1 MTTSE
6 TAQDAMMESVHR
18 PMPALAPKLFW
29 FLVAVAV
36 GATLLLAAP
45 PSPAQ
50 ETTPETAPATPTI
63 TLSVNQTS
71 VTEGSSNISISVTA
85 TASEAVSYP
94 TTVMVEIGRNDDSAT
109 RGTDYAYVAPFHIII
124 ASGGMTGTS
133 SFNLASTD
141 DNVAGEG
148 SETITVFG
156 TSFGLTVISASIAL
170 ADADTAVT
178 LSVDTSRAA
187 ESSGNIPVTVKATV
201 AMALSSN
208 LNITVS
214 VGSSGDTATSGT
226 DYKRIG
232 DINLMLLEGEK
243 EIETRFNLVDTDD
256 NIAGEGYEYITI
268 SGSTEASD
276 FIVSNISFTLTDADS
291 MPSVTLAVDTNSDI
305 SGLQHKIEEGDGEVT
320 VTIKASIP
328 ANSVVLAYD
337 YVVRFTGGRAGD
349 TASPGADYR
358 WTAGYVT
365 LEAGSTSSDA
375 SFKLNIID
383 DNYAGEDDETFTL
396 SGNATYNGVIFP
408 IYNTTLTIEDNDEKP
423 TTINLSV
430 TGNGVEG
437 ESKKITV
444 TGSFPAG
451 SAVLVSNTS
460 VSITFAGTA
469 DSRGDFITILPK
481 TLNIASGQ
489 SSSSVSFNLTAKEDT
504 VVEGAETINVTG
516 TATDFSINGSKITI
530 LDNDLVLSI
539 DTDTNTAGNQN
550 TIDED
555 SGTATVMITAKFL
568 GSGTLAKSTAVSIT
582 VGKDSDSATKGS
594 TKDYTITSSS
604 SAITIPVGS
613 SQISTTFIF
622 SINNDTEHE
631 KDETI
636 TIVGGATGFVIGDVE
651 MNIRDNDIGLSIS
664 PESTY
669 EFAQNVEFEVTAEL
683 PYGTAPAGGITI
695 GVVIGK
701 SSDSATTNYYKVVGD
716 DFTLTIPHTKAK
728 ASIRFRLNLTEDD
741 TIIGPEKVSV
751 YAKFQDS
758 DTINSSKYGIDETY
772 IRIVKYTRI
781 PISLSIRGRGT
792 GSLTEVDEGSDNR
805 MWLQMRVNG
814 TPSVPHRVPL
824 SYRGSATYRN
834 SSSSVRDPLEDFTTV
849 EPILWLARFS
859 STSTIEFNLNDDD
872 LAEGP
877 EEFSVRAIFGSYYFI
892 SNTIRIL
899 DNDVAPDTVSLSVDL
914 DKDTEGNQDTI
925 GEGDATVEVK
935 VTASLPTGSNDFGS
949 NTTITVMVEGKGTI
963 GKAEAADFTTV
974 DNFDVMIP
982 AGQKTGSGTFNL
994 TITDDKV
1001 VDVTPETITV
1011 SGSTTRSGLSVTGD
1025 TITINSDN
1033 DVVSAIALSVDTDT
1047 ATTNKET
1054 TINEDSDENK
1064 IEITASLGE
1073 FSFEGSS
1080 TTVGVTIAS
1089 GTATIKSTDN
1099 SEYDFA
1105 VDSSSLNITIPAGTS
1120 SGSTTFDIVTNND
1133 RKLET
1138 VTSGSGETILISGTP
1153 SANPGFSVT
1162 GATIEIIDNEVAD
1175 LLPGRCN
1182 GTYVTNTAL
1191 SDLVKDCKI
1200 LIGLRNAWS
1209 PNLSDSHPLRTWGN
1223 GDNTAITSWS
1233 GVTISNN
1240 RVGGLAL
1247 AGSSTN
1253 GFIEGTIPIN
1263 LWKISKL
1270 TSIDFSN
1277 NNLSGEIPVP
1287 ITKLRGLTALNL
1299 SNNSLTG
1306 EIPVRFRILS
1316 NLRTLDLS
1324 SNMLTGSIPSHL
1336 GALTNLTS
1344 LKISNNLL
1352 SGSIPNRIASL
1363 VKTSD
1368 QGLKTFFF
1376 CGNNL
1381 EGALD
1386 VKFQRI
1392 ETDIRESDYGNIR
1405 ACRSS
1410 IDLSVD
1416 TNGDATGSPIHVGEG
1431 GGTVTVT
1438 VIATWHTYDNTSLT
1452 ENVVVTITVAGDSAT
1467 SPGDF
1472 TVDKTKFNLTME
1484 KDQTNKT
1491 ATFRIILVDDNSVEG
1506 TEKVSISGEAD
1517 GYAVND
1523 TELEVT
1529 DND

>member
-1 MTTSE
+1 
-6 TAQDAMMESVHR
+6 MMESVHR
-18 PMPALAPKLFW
+18 PVPALAPKLFW
-29 FLVAVAV
+29 FLVSVAV
-36 GATLLLAAP
+36 GATLLLAVS

-71 VTEGSSNISISVTA
+71 VTESSGNIPISVTA
-85 TASEAVSYP
+85 TASEAVSSP

-109 RGTDYAYVAPFHIII
+109 RGTDYAYVAPFHITI

-133 SFNLASTD
+133 RFNLASTD
-141 DNVAGEG
+141 DNVAGEDP
-148 SETITVFG
+148 ETITVSG
-156 TSFGLTVISASIAL
+156 TATGFTVNGTSIAL
-170 ADADTAVT
+170 ADADTAVA
-178 LSVDTSRAA
+178 LSVNPSRAA

-201 AMALSSN
+201 AVALSSN
-208 LNITVS
+208 LDITVS
-214 VGSSGDTATSGT
+214 VGSNRDTAVSGT
-226 DYKRIG
+226 DYKEIG
-232 DINLMLLEGEK
+232 DVVITLLEGQT
-243 EIETRFNLVDTDD
+243 EISTILNLADTDD
-256 NIAGEGYEYITI
+256 NIAGEGSEFLTIT
-268 SGSTEASD
+268 GSSSDSD
-276 FIVSNISFTLTDADS
+276 FIFGSASFTLTDADS
-291 MPSVTLAVDTNSDI
+291 LPSGITLTADTNSRI
-305 SGLQHKIEEGDGEVT
+305 SGLQQNIEEGNGVVIVT
-320 VTIKASIP
+320 VKASFP
-328 ANSVVLAYD
+328 TNYSAVLAYD
-337 YVVRFTGGRAGD
+337 AKIRITGGSSSD

-358 WTAGYVT
+358 LPAGYIT
-365 LEAGSTSSDA
+365 IKAGSTSSVDTT
-375 SFKLNIID
+375 FTLTVID
-383 DNYAGEDDETFTL
+383 DNYAGEGDETLTL
-396 SGNATYNGVIFP
+396 SGSHATFSVT
-408 IYNTTLTIEDNDEKP
+408 NTTLTIKDNDEKP

-430 TGNGVEG
+430 SGNGVEG
-437 ESKKITV
+437 ETKKITV

-460 VSITFAGTA
+460 VRVTFAGTA
-469 DSRGDFITILPK
+469 DSRGDFITISPK

-489 SSSSVSFNLTAKEDT
+489 SSGSVSFNLTAKEDT

-539 DTDTNTAGNQN
+539 DTDANTAGNQN

-613 SQISTTFIF
+613 SQISTTFTF

-728 ASIRFRLNLTEDD
+728 GSIRFRLNLTDDD
-741 TIIGPEKVSV
+741 TIIGPEKISV
-751 YAKFQDS
+751 HAKFQDS

-781 PISLSIRGRGT
+781 PISLSIIGRGT

-824 SYRGSATYRN
+824 SYRGSATNGN
-834 SSSSVRDPLEDFTTV
+834 SRSSAQDPLVDFTTV
-849 EPILWLARFS
+849 KPTLWFAQHS
-859 STSTIEFNLNDDD
+859 STSTIEFNLNDDN

-1073 FSFEGSS
+1073 FSFESSS

-1287 ITKLRGLTALNL
+1287 ITKLRGLTALDL

-1376 CGNNL
+1376 CNNNL
-1381 EGALD
+1381 EGMLHS
-1386 VKFQRI
+1386 KLQRI
-1392 ETDIRESDYGNIR
+1392 TSDLTTSDYIDDIDV
-1405 ACRSS
+1405 CRRS
-1410 IDLSVD
+1410 IDLTFDNPS
-1416 TNGDATGSPIHVGEG
+1416 ATTIQIGEG
-1431 GGTVTVT
+1431 SGTVTVT
-1438 VIATWHTYDNTSLT
+1438 VKATLHTYETTPPSASEDIT
-1452 ENVVVTITVAGDSAT
+1452 VKITVAGDSAT

-1472 TVDKTKFNLTME
+1472 TVDKTEFNVTIE
-1484 KDQTNKT
+1484 KDQTYKT
-1491 ATFRIILVDDNSVEG
+1491 ATFRITLVDDNSVEG

>member
-1 MTTSE
+1 MTSA
-6 TAQDAMMESVHR
+6 TAPGAMMESVRR
-18 PMPALAPKLFW
+18 PVPALAPRPFW
-29 FLVAVAV
+29 SLVAVAF
-36 GATLLLAAP
+36 GAALLLAAP

-50 ETTPETAPATPTI
+50 ETESTPETAPATPTI

-71 VTEGSSNISISVTA
+71 VTESSGNISISVTA
-85 TASEAVSYP
+85 TASEAVSSP
-94 TTVMVEIGRNDDSAT
+94 TTVSVEIGRNDDSAT
-109 RGTDYAYVAPFHIII
+109 RGTDYAYVAPFHITI

-148 SETITVFG
+148 PETITVFG
-156 TSFGLTVISASIAL
+156 T
-170 ADADTAVT
+170 
-178 LSVDTSRAA
+178 
-187 ESSGNIPVTVKATV
+187 
-201 AMALSSN
+201 
-208 LNITVS
+208 
-214 VGSSGDTATSGT
+214 
-226 DYKRIG
+226 
-232 DINLMLLEGEK
+232 
-243 EIETRFNLVDTDD
+243 
-256 NIAGEGYEYITI
+256 
-268 SGSTEASD
+268 TEASD
-276 FIVSNISFTLTDADS
+276 FVFSNTSFILTDADS
-291 MPSVTLAVDTNSDI
+291 MPSVTLTVDTNSDI

-337 YVVRFTGGRAGD
+337 YVVRFTGGRTGD

-396 SGNATYNGVIFP
+396 SGNATYNGVIFL
-408 IYNTTLTIEDNDEKP
+408 YNTTLTIQDNDEKP

-460 VSITFAGTA
+460 VRVTFAGTT
-469 DSRGDFITILPK
+469 DSRGDFITIRPK

-489 SSSSVSFNLTAKEDT
+489 SSGSVSFNLTTKEDT

-530 LDNDLVLSI
+530 LDNDLILSI

-568 GSGTLAKSTAVSIT
+568 DSGTFAKSTAVSIT
-582 VGKDSDSATKGS
+582 IGKDSDSATKGS
-594 TKDYTITSSS
+594 TKDYAITSSLP
-604 SAITIPVGS
+604 AITIPAGS
-613 SQISTTFIF
+613 SQVSATFTF

-664 PESTY
+664 PGSTY

-728 ASIRFRLNLTEDD
+728 GSIRFRLNLTEDD
-741 TIIGPEKVSV
+741 TIIGPEKISV

-824 SYRGSATYRN
+824 SYRGSATYL
-834 SSSSVRDPLEDFTTV
+834 SSASAQDPLNLIDFDFTTV
-849 EPILWLARFS
+849 KPLLWFAQHS
-859 STSTIEFNLNDDD
+859 STSTIEFNLDDDD
-872 LAEGP
+872 LAEGS
-877 EEFSVRAIFGSYYFI
+877 EEFSVWAIFGSYYFS

-935 VTASLPTGSNDFGS
+935 VTASLPTGSNAFGS
-949 NTTITVMVEGKGTI
+949 ATTITVMVEGTGTI
-963 GKAEAADFTTV
+963 GKAEATDFTTV
-974 DNFDVMIP
+974 DNFDVIIP
-982 AGQKTGSGTFNL
+982 AGEETGSGTFNL

-1287 ITKLRGLTALNL
+1287 ITKLRGLTALDL

-1363 VKTSD
+1363 VKTSN

-1376 CGNNL
+1376 CDNNL
-1381 EGALD
+1381 EGTWHTKL
-1386 VKFQRI
+1386 QRI
-1392 ETDIRESDYGNIR
+1392 TSDLKMSDYVNDIDV
-1405 ACRSS
+1405 CRRS
-1410 IDLSVD
+1410 IDLTFDNPS
-1416 TNGDATGSPIHVGEG
+1416 ATTIQIGEG
-1431 GGTVTVT
+1431 SGTVTVT
-1438 VIATWHTYDNTSLT
+1438 VKATLHTYKTTPPNEDIT
-1452 ENVVVTITVAGDSAT
+1452 VKITVAGDSAT

-1472 TVDKTKFNLTME
+1472 TVDKTEFNVTIE
-1484 KDQTNKT
+1484 KGQINKT
-1491 ATFRIILVDDNSVEG
+1491 DTFRITLVDDNSVEG

-1523 TELEVT
+1523 TKLEVM